1 MNNLIEYDGKR
12 YIQSKNI
19 RVFPCA
25 YRGYYN
31 TNDGGEITAYVFD
44 PEAKANTES
53 NIANTYHKLSNT
65 KESYVIA
72 WIPDTAANPTDTG
85 TLRCVIGGYYFEIY
99 GCSITDFFYTDSGIQ
114 KPYYL
119 CIKTDTVAL
128 GTSGADESDH
138 RATKILSSFAFDD
151 AINYLDIYTNNTYLF
166 TGLCCSPT
174 EEGTA
179 SLVPFLATASYS
191 YTKDD
196 IFEGGLLSESDGQN
210 KYYLNEDGNYVL
222 AAGITFEGETQLYT
236 RDELQGYTYQVDPA
250 KLPITNLLDVGQGQY
265 SIQMVTNITDQG
277 TNNTTATGDY
287 AIALGRSTIASGTS
301 SIALGNDTIASGR
314 GSFAAGNETTAA
326 KLGSVALGSNTNALG
341 TNAVAL
347 GDTTTASSPNAVAL
361 GTHTI
366 ANSTNQV
373 VLGAYNTEDPS
384 KAFIIANGE
393 DASHRSNKF
402 TVSYTGDIKALGNL
416 EVNGNTGSSPAI
428 SSTGAGAN
436 DFVLGK
442 IDENSYGSIK
452 VYGNSAGE
460 NPVFKVTNTG
470 ATTIAGV
477 TEISGTTSIT
487 NSTGSTSTTS
497 GALKV
502 SGGVGIGQ
510 NIYVGGNAN
519 IAGATVLN
527 NTLQVADNKNTTL
540 GGTLLVKQTT
550 TLQSGLEVTG
560 ITTLKNVTNIT
571 NDTESTSTSTGAL
584 KISGGAGIAK
594 NLNVG
599 GTTTIAGKAQITDT
613 TDASEDTAALSIKG
627 GEIIEKNLII
637 KGTNESTSAT
647 SGALVVTGGVGI
659 GGKIYAN
666 NNISISGDAT
676 VNKNLQLT
684 GGSGT
689 HSLTVGHKNQAITS
703 DKSAGTITTYTTAGN
718 YGFTVDETGT
728 SFIGNKLTISSNTPI
743 SSNTRLLVGGNT
755 TIEGTVTAK
764 SLNLSDTASLSNGYI
779 KADKVEAADDLIA
792 KALVLKNA
800 AGDEIVRLD
809 GSKGQIHAPQIN
821 LKVTGEN
828 KAVTAEGRF
837 TSTGYTTLANKV
849 TVDTS
854 GNLNQIADLTA
865 TGKIQARQ
873 FNATSD
879 ARKKTNVVD
888 YCCNNSILN
897 LPIKSFEYL
906 NDPSHTTYIGCLA
919 QDLQIIC
926 PELVNTDADG
936 FLSIQETKLIYLLL
950 AEVKKL
956 KARIEL
962 LEEI

>member
-31 TNDGGEITAYVFD
+31 TNVGGDITAYVFD

-72 WIPDTAANPTDTG
+72 WIPDTTAVPNSTG

-99 GCSITDFFYTDSGIQ
+99 GYSIDDFFYIDSGVQ

-128 GTSGADESDH
+128 GTSGADESDN
-138 RATKILSSFAFDD
+138 RATKILSSFAFED

-166 TGLCCSPT
+166 TGLCCSTT

-179 SLVPFLATASYS
+179 SLVPFIASAAYS
-191 YTKDD
+191 YNSDSL
-196 IFEGGLLSESDGQN
+196 FAGGLLTESAGQN

-222 AAGITFEGETQLYT
+222 AAGVTFEGATQLYT
-236 RDELQGYTYQVDPA
+236 RGELLNYTYQVDPA
-250 KLPITNLLDVGQGQY
+250 KLPVTNLLDVGQGQY
-265 SIQMVTNITDQG
+265 SIQMVTDITDQG
-277 TNNTTATGDY
+277 TNSTTATGDY
-287 AIALGRSTIASGTS
+287 AIALGRSTIASGTA

-314 GSFAAGNETTAA
+314 GAFAAGNETTAA

-347 GDTTTASSPNAVAL
+347 GNTTTASSPNAVAL
-361 GTHTI
+361 GTHTV
-366 ANSTNQV
+366 ANNNNQV
-373 VLGAYNTEDPS
+373 VLGAYNVEDAT
-384 KAFIIANGE
+384 KAFIIANGTIE
-393 DASHRSNKF
+393 TPINKF
-402 TVSYTGDIKALGNL
+402 TVSYNGDIKALGNL

-428 SSTGAGAN
+428 SSTGSGAN

-442 IDENSYGSIK
+442 ITENSYGSIK

-470 ATTIAGV
+470 ATTIAGA

-510 NIYVGGNAN
+510 NIYVGGSAN
-519 IAGATVLN
+519 ITGATVLN
-527 NTLQVADNKNTTL
+527 NTLQVADNKSTTL
-540 GGTLLVKQTT
+540 GGTLSVKQAA
-550 TLQSGLEVTG
+550 TLQASLEVTG

-571 NDTESTSTSTGAL
+571 NDTESTSTGTGAL

-599 GTTTIAGKAQITDT
+599 GTVNITGKTQINSTIV
-613 TDASEDTAALSIKG
+613 ASGNDAALTVKG
-627 GEIIEKNLII
+627 GEIVEKNLII
-637 KGTNESTSAT
+637 KGTDESTSAT
-647 SGALVVTGGVGI
+647 SGALVIAGGVGI
-659 GGKIYAN
+659 GGKLYVN
-666 NNISISGDAT
+666 NNTSISGDAT
-676 VNKNLQLT
+676 VSKNLQLT

-689 HSLTVGHKNQAITS
+689 HNLTVGHKNQAVNS

-718 YGFTVDETGT
+718 YGFTVDETGA
-728 SFIGNKLTISSNTPI
+728 SFIGNKLTISSDTPI

-755 TIEGTVTAK
+755 TIEGTITAK
-764 SLNLSDTASLSNGYI
+764 SLNLSDTASISDGYI

-792 KALVLKNA
+792 KALVLKNT

-809 GSKGQIHAPQIN
+809 VSKGQIQAPQIN

-849 TVDTS
+849 TVDAS
-854 GNLNQIADLTA
+854 GNLAQIADLTA

-879 ARKKTNVVD
+879 ARKKTNIVD
-888 YCCNNSILN
+888 YYCNNSILN

-919 QDLQIIC
+919 QDLQSIC

-950 AEVKKL
+950 DEVKKL
-956 KARIEL
+956 KTRIEV